1 MRLTAPRIAIGGLAG
16 DAGKT
21 LLSLGLARAASRRG
35 RRVAAFKKGPDYID
49 AAWLGA
55 AASCPGRNLDTF
67 LMDDAHLGRALA
79 TADLADLLVIE
90 GNRGL
95 FDGVDARG
103 SHSTAELAKRVGAPL
118 LLVVDV
124 HKATRTV
131 AAEVLGCCH
140 FDPELKIAGVVLNR
154 VATARQE
161 RVVREAVEAATEV
174 PVVGAIPVLGKQLLP
189 DRHLGLVTA
198 AEHPRREEAIELA
211 ARAVEAHVSVDAV
224 LALAAPAPVRA
235 FPDAAPARRGPTARV
250 AVVRDAAF
258 SFYYPENLEAL
269 ADRGAELVTVS
280 ALDDEPVPDVDAVY
294 VGGGFPEVHAGR
306 LAAAQG
312 FLASLRRAEARGVPM
327 YAECGG
333 LMLLARAL
341 KVDGQVHAMAGVLDL
356 EVEQTAR
363 PQGHGYAVG
372 RIDRRTAFFAEGEE
386 IRGHEFHYSRVS
398 GGGDVSRTSMALGK
412 GGGVAPGRDGITKGS
427 VFASYVHVHAASSDA
442 WADGLMAAAR
452 GRRATGER

>member
-1 MRLTAPRIAIGGLAG
+1 MRLEAPRVAVGGLAG

-21 LLSLGLARAASRRG
+21 LLSLGLVRAISNRG

-55 AASCPGRNLDTF
+55 AASRPGRNLDTF

-79 TADLADLLVIE
+79 TADGCDLLVVE

-95 FDGVDARG
+95 FDGLDAMG
-103 SHSTAELAKRVGAPL
+103 THSTAELAKRVGAPL

-124 HKATRTV
+124 HKSTRTV
-131 AAEVLGCCH
+131 AAEVLGCCR
-140 FDPELKIAGVVLNR
+140 FDPDLRIAGVVLNR

-161 RVVREAVEAATEV
+161 RVIRQAIEAATSV
-174 PVVGAIPVLGKQLLP
+174 PVVGALPVLTSQLLP

-198 AEHPRREEAIELA
+198 AEHPRREEAIEHAAQAIEEHVDVGAILGLA
-211 ARAVEAHVSVDAV
+211 AA
-224 LALAAPAPVRA
+224 APVRA
-235 FPDAAPARRGPTARV
+235 FPDASPARRGPAARV
-250 AVVRDAAF
+250 AVVRDLAF

-269 ADRGAELVTVS
+269 TDRGAELVAVS
-280 ALDDEPVPDVDAVY
+280 ALDDEPLPEVDAVY
-294 VGGGFPEVHAGR
+294 VGGGFPEVHAER
-306 LAAAQG
+306 LAAARG
-312 FLASLRRAEARGVPM
+312 FMASLRAAGDRGVPI

-341 KVDGQVHAMAGVLDL
+341 TVQGRTHRMSGVLEL
-356 EVEQTAR
+356 EVEQTSR

-372 RIDRRTAFFAEGEE
+372 RIDRRTAFFPEGQE

-398 GGGDVSRTSMALGK
+398 GGADAARTALALGK
-412 GGGVAPGRDGITKGS
+412 GGGISAGRDGISKGGI
-427 VFASYVHVHAASSDA
+427 FASYVHVHAASSDA

-452 GRRATGER
+452 GRGGEAVA